1 MMRRIVLGLSGALA
15 LAGCAVGPD
24 YHAPKLVE
32 PAKQPFLEGQ
42 NAALLSSQPLPARW
56 WELFADPVL
65 DRLIADAFAY
75 NTDIARAEANLRQAR
90 GVLSEQRAG
99 LLPTTNTSAQY
110 THGRIGVQNTGV
122 GGAGTVIGGGGGDGT
137 NGPSGFNYDYYQVGF
152 DASYELDVFGR
163 VRRSIEAARGDYQ
176 AQAAALDGVR
186 ISVAA
191 QVAQSYADACGYAE
205 QADVARETARLQ
217 SNTLSLTQRLLEA
230 GRGTR
235 RDVDQAAVT
244 VERANAQVP
253 PLEASRRAEIYA
265 LAALTGRPPAELDQ
279 AAAACRAVPKIKTA
293 IPIGDGATLLAR
305 RPDVRQAERTLAAD
319 TARIGIA
326 TAALFPQINLLG
338 SIGLGAPRV
347 SDVGKSSSFSY
358 SIGPLISWSFPNIA
372 VARARIAQAR
382 AGSDASLAGFQGTV
396 LNALRET
403 ESALARYT
411 AALTENAALARASAA
426 ASDAAEL
433 SRLRFTTGRD
443 SFLNLLVA
451 EQDRAAARI
460 ALAQSDTTV
469 AEQAVS
475 LFKALGGG
483 WENAAPTVRAAPAA
497 QSSLSQ
503 PQPSAH

>member
-1 MMRRIVLGLSGALA
+1 MMRRVALGLLGSLA

-24 YHAPKLVE
+24 YHAPTLVA
-32 PAKQPFLEGQ
+32 PAKQPFLESQ
-42 NAALLSSQPLPARW
+42 NSALLSSQPLPARW

-75 NTDIARAEANLRQAR
+75 NTDIARAEANLRRAR

-99 LLPTTNTSAQY
+99 LLPTTNVSGSY
-110 THGRIGVQNTGV
+110 TRGRAGLQNTGI
-122 GGAGTVIGGGGGDGT
+122 GGAGTVIGGGTGAD
-137 NGPSGFNYDYYQVGF
+137 GPSGFTYDYFQVGF
-152 DASYELDVFGR
+152 DANYELDIFGR

-217 SNTLSLTQRLLEA
+217 NNTLSLTQRLLEA

-253 PLEASRRAEIYA
+253 PLEANRRAEIYA
-265 LAALTGRPPAELDQ
+265 LAVLTGRPPAEMDQ
-279 AAAACRAVPKIKTA
+279 AAAACRAVPKVKTA
-293 IPIGDGATLLAR
+293 IPVGDGATLLAR

-326 TAALFPQINLLG
+326 TAALYPQINLLG
-338 SIGLGAPRV
+338 SVGLGAPKA
-347 SDVGKSSSFSY
+347 SDLGKSASFSY

-382 AGSDASLAGFQGTV
+382 AGSDASLSSFQGTV

-411 AALTENAALARASAA
+411 AALSENAALARANAA

-433 SRLRFTTGRD
+433 SRLRFTSGRD
-443 SFLNLLVA
+443 NFLNLLVA
-451 EQDRAAARI
+451 EQDRATARI
-460 ALAQSDTTV
+460 ALAQSDATV

-483 WENAAPTVRAAPAA
+483 WENAPPTVRAAPAA
-497 QSSLSQ
+497 QSVVGTGA
-503 PQPSAH
+503 PPAR